1 MARWGHDHLS
11 DINLSC
17 DRGVK
22 PSVLRAWMCP
32 PLPLWRDGE
41 TGANSVGNP
50 GRGVLN
56 MWDTYFGFCD
66 KGVKPSVVF
75 CEPGC
80 AHLSY
85 HGGTG
90 RQVQT
95 VWETQEGVC

>member
-1 MARWGHDHLS
+1 MAPIEARWGHDHLS

-56 MWDTYFGFCD
+56 MWDTYF
-66 KGVKPSVVF
+66 VF
-75 CEPGC
+75 F
-80 AHLSY
+80 
-85 HGGTG
+85 
-90 RQVQT
+90 VIK
-95 VWETQEGVC
+95 V